1 VARPAPAVPCS
12 LAVSPAGP
20 HAETQADQPALV
32 RALGRWTLA
41 GLVLNVML
49 GGSIFGLPGNIAAL
63 LGSLSPIAYFLA
75 GLGIAVIVMC
85 FAEVA
90 SYFRTSGGQYLY
102 VREAFGRFPGI
113 WMAWL
118 FLLVRITAAAANA
131 NLFSDYLSR
140 LWSPAAERPL
150 HIAVLT
156 LLIGGL
162 AVVNVRGVTAGAGL
176 SNVFAVAKL
185 LPLTLFVMAGG
196 WYLATHT
203 SLVHPAAAPSLDQ
216 WTEALLLLVYAY
228 GGFEAALVPM
238 AEAKDPERDAPFALL
253 VGLAACIAIYAAVQ
267 WVVIYT
273 LPDAA
278 GHKTPLAA
286 AAAIILGPVGAM
298 AITLGAL
305 ISIYGYMSSNILN
318 APRMIFALAEQKD
331 LPSPLGH
338 VHPVFRTPWVA
349 ILVFAS
355 VVWLFALAGDFRWN
369 AIISGVTRLL
379 GYAAVC
385 GSVFVFRRRPGMHPA
400 RRIPSAPL
408 CALLGI
414 AMCLALTLRMGLT
427 ELLLMLATAGLAAG
441 TWVWAVCRKSQ

>member
-1 VARPAPAVPCS
+1 MQSFSYVARIKPGGIPITS
-12 LAVSPAGP
+12 ESPG
-20 HAETQADQPALV
+20 LV

-41 GLVLNVML
+41 GLVFNVML

-75 GLGIAVIVMC
+75 GLGIAVIIVC

-90 SYFRTSGGQYLY
+90 SYFHSSGGQYLY

-131 NLFSDYLSR
+131 NLFSDYLAQV
-140 LWSPAAERPL
+140 WKPAADPRI
-150 HIAVLT
+150 HVAVLT
-156 LLIGGL
+156 FLIGGL
-162 AVVNVRGVTAGAGL
+162 AAVNVRGVTAGASL
-176 SNVFAVAKL
+176 SNVFAVTKL
-185 LPLTLFVMAGG
+185 VPLTLFVFAGG
-196 WYLATHT
+196 WFLATHT

-238 AEAKDPERDAPFALL
+238 AEAKDPKRDAPFALF
-253 VGLAACIAIYAAVQ
+253 VGLGACIATYAAVQ

-278 GHKTPLAA
+278 GHKTPMAA
-286 AAAIILGPVGAM
+286 AANVFLGPIGAAII
-298 AITLGAL
+298 TTGAL
-305 ISIYGYMSSNILN
+305 VSIYGYMSSNILN
-318 APRMIFALAEQKD
+318 APRMIYALAEQKD

-338 VHPVFRTPWVA
+338 VHPTFRTPWVA
-349 ILVFAS
+349 ILVFAG
-355 VVWLFALAGDFRWN
+355 VVWLFAMAGDFRWN

-385 GSVFVFRRRPGMHPA
+385 GAVFVFRRRPAMRPA
-400 RRIPSAPL
+400 LRIPGAPL

-414 AMCLALTLRMGLT
+414 AMCAALSLRMGRF
-427 ELLLMLATAGLAAG
+427 EFLLMLLTAALAAG
-441 TWVWAVCRKSQ
+441 TWIWAVWRKSQS

>member
-1 VARPAPAVPCS
+1 
-12 LAVSPAGP
+12 
-20 HAETQADQPALV
+20 
-32 RALGRWTLA
+32 
-41 GLVLNVML
+41 VLNVML

-75 GLGIAVIVMC
+75 GLGIAVIVVC

-90 SYFRTSGGQYLY
+90 SYFRASGGQYLY

-131 NLFSDYLSR
+131 NLFADYLAQ
-140 LWSPAAERPL
+140 LWSPAAERVL
-150 HIAVLT
+150 HMAVLT

-162 AVVNVRGVTAGAGL
+162 ALVNVRGVTAGAGL

-203 SLVHPAAAPSLDQ
+203 SLIHPAAAPTLDQ

-238 AEAKDPERDAPFALL
+238 AEARDPERDAPFALFA
-253 VGLAACIAIYAAVQ
+253 GLGACMAVYAAVQ
-267 WVVIYT
+267 WVVIAT
-273 LPDAA
+273 LPGAA

-286 AAAIILGPVGAM
+286 AAAVFLGPLGAM
-298 AITLGAL
+298 VITAGAL
-305 ISIYGYMSSNILN
+305 VSIYGYMSANILN
-318 APRMIFALAEQKD
+318 APRMIFALAERSD
-331 LPSPLGH
+331 LPAPLGH
-338 VHPVFRTPWVA
+338 VHPGFRTPWVA
-349 ILVFAS
+349 ILVFAA

-385 GSVFVFRRRPGMHPA
+385 AAVFVFRRRPGLHA
-400 RRIPSAPL
+400 ALRIPGAPL
-408 CALLGI
+408 CAVLGI
-414 AMCLALTLRMGLT
+414 VMCAALTLRMGRT
-427 ELLLMLATAGLAAG
+427 EMLLMLATAGLAAA